1 MDIIRDLLYTNLFV
15 LKRTF
20 YLFKRNW
27 IIIFTGLIY
36 TLISI
41 FSYYIIVTL
50 SIGFLSIIG
59 GILQFLISSALIS
72 NYLYILYKV
81 IEYEKVTL
89 QDFKEGFKPFFRKV
103 ITIVIIGSLSS
114 YLFSLIL
121 EPILAGI
128 LGPVTLSIVIN
139 LLVFVLLNALPE
151 SIYQKFYEP
160 WETIVYSFNFI
171 KDNWLEWFI
180 PNLIFIGSI
189 FLITRVLINNIFITQ
204 FNFTFDLSLK
214 SIIIYIVGQ
223 VILSFYM
230 IYRGVLFNELSTSTR
245 RKRLFKRKML

>member
-15 LKRTF
+15 SKRTF

-36 TLISI
+36 TLISM
-41 FSYYIIVTL
+41 FSYLIIGT
-50 SIGFLSIIG
+50 IFRGFLGIIG
-59 GILQFLISSALIS
+59 GILIFIISSALIS
-72 NYLYILYKV
+72 NYLYLLYKI

-89 QDFKEGFKPFFRKV
+89 QDFKDGFKPFFRKV
-103 ITIVIIGSLSS
+103 VTIVIIGSLSS
-114 YLFSLIL
+114 YLFNIIL
-121 EPILAGI
+121 QPMLAGI
-128 LGPVTLSIVIN
+128 FGYVTLNLVVNLSVII
-139 LLVFVLLNALPE
+139 LLNALPE

-171 KDNWLEWFI
+171 KENWLEWFT
-180 PNLIFIGSI
+180 PNLLFVGIIYLVTG
-189 FLITRVLINNIFITQ
+189 VLINNIFITQ
-204 FNFTFDLSLK
+204 FNFTVDLSPK
-214 SIIIYIVGQ
+214 TIIIYIVGQ